1 MSARTPPDRDRYVD
15 FLRAFSITVVV
26 LGHWLIAI
34 IDHSGDYVRVYSAVG
49 VTRGLW
55 LLTWVL
61 QVMPLFFF
69 VGGFSNLK
77 TYEASRRNGESY
89 ARFMQARLARL
100 LTPTAVFLGVWVAI
114 QVVLHVAGAGGT
126 GTVRVSFLPFGPLWF
141 LIVYMVVVAL
151 TPAMVALHRRAR
163 TWVPVVL
170 VAGVAVVDAIRFRPW
185 EDLVV
190 DFSASEGGLPWVVW
204 LNLAF
209 VWLTAHQLGFF
220 YADGSLVRAGRK
232 FHIALALGGLAGLI
246 ALTNIGLYPRS
257 MVGTDIERVSNM
269 NPPTLCI
276 VALTVWLVGAAM
288 LVRDPVNR
296 LLARPRPWMTVIAAN
311 SVIMTVF
318 LWHLSAFL
326 VAILVLYPL
335 GLGRPSDTTATWWL
349 QKPIWI
355 AASAAVLAV
364 FVAIFG
370 RFERPRPRTSTPA
383 AREA

>member
-1 MSARTPPDRDRYVD
+1 MRLEEMAARTPADRDRYVD

-34 IDHSGDYVRVYSAVG
+34 INYSDDYIRVYSAVG
-49 VTRGLW
+49 VTSGLW

-77 TYEASRRNGESY
+77 TYEASRRKGESY
-89 ARFMQARLARL
+89 LVFMRARLARL
-100 LTPTAVFLGVWVAI
+100 LKPTLVFLGVWVAI
-114 QVVLHVAGAGGT
+114 QIVLHLLDVGGT
-126 GTVRVSFLPFGPLWF
+126 RLIRVSFLPFGPLWF
-141 LIVYMVVVAL
+141 LVVYMVVVAL
-151 TPAMVALHRRAR
+151 TPVMVALHRKLRL
-163 TWVPVVL
+163 WVPVAM

-190 DFSASEGGLPWVVW
+190 DFAAPERGLPWVVW

-220 YADGSLVRAGRK
+220 YGDGSLVRAGRK
-232 FHIALALGGLAGLI
+232 LHVAMALGGLTGLI
-246 ALTNIGLYPRS
+246 VLTNIGLYPRS

-276 VALTVWLVGAAM
+276 VALTVWLVGIAM
-288 LVRDPVNR
+288 LLRETVNR
-296 LLARPRPWMTVIAAN
+296 WLAEKRPWMAVIAAN

-326 VAILVLYPL
+326 VAILLLYPL
-335 GLGRPSDTTATWWL
+335 GLGRPSDTTVTWWV
-349 QKPIWI
+349 QKPVWI
-355 AASAAVLAV
+355 AASALVLAV
-364 FVAIFG
+364 LVVIFG
-370 RFERPRPRTSTPA
+370 RFERPRRAPT
-383 AREA
+383 

>member
-1 MSARTPPDRDRYVD
+1 MAARTPAERDRYVD

-34 IDHSGDYVRVYSAVG
+34 IDYSNDYVRVYSAVG

-55 LLTWVL
+55 LLTWFL

-77 TYEASRRNGESY
+77 TYDASRRKGESY
-89 ARFMQARLARL
+89 TRFMRARLARL
-100 LTPTAVFLGVWVAI
+100 LTPTAVFLGVWVVI
-114 QVVLHVAGAGGT
+114 QIILHVVDAGGT
-126 GTVRVSFLPFGPLWF
+126 RTIRLSFLPFGPLWF
-141 LIVYMVVVAL
+141 LVVYMAVVAL
-151 TPAMVALHRRAR
+151 TPVMVALHRRAR
-163 TWVPVVL
+163 LWVPVVL
-170 VAGVAVVDAIRFRPW
+170 VAGVAAVDAVRFRPW

-190 DFSASEGGLPWVVW
+190 DFSAPEGGLLWIVW
-204 LNLAF
+204 FNLAF

-220 YADGSLVRAGRK
+220 YGDGSLVRAGRK
-232 FHIALALGGLAGLI
+232 LHAAMALGGLTGLVF
-246 ALTNIGLYPRS
+246 LTNVGLYPRS

-276 VALTVWLVGAAM
+276 VALTIWLVGVAM
-288 LVRDPVNR
+288 LGRDAANR
-296 LLARPRPWMTVIAAN
+296 WLARKRPWMIVIAAN

-326 VAILVLYPL
+326 VAILVLHPL
-335 GLGRPSDTTATWWL
+335 GLGRSTDTTATWWL
-349 QKPIWI
+349 QKPVWI

-364 FVAIFG
+364 LVGIFG
-370 RFERPRPRTSTPA
+370 RFERPRAKAVRVGEET
-383 AREA
+383 

>member
-1 MSARTPPDRDRYVD
+1 MAARTPADRDRYVD

-34 IDHSGDYVRVYSAVG
+34 IDYSNDYVRVYSAVG

-77 TYEASRRNGESY
+77 TYEASRRKGESY
-89 ARFMQARLARL
+89 ATYLRARLARL
-100 LTPTAVFLGVWVAI
+100 LTPTAVFLGVWLVI
-114 QVVLHVAGAGGT
+114 QVGLHVTDLGGT
-126 GTVRVSFLPFGPLWF
+126 RTIRLSFLPFGPLWF
-141 LIVYMVVVAL
+141 LVVYMIVIAL
-151 TPAMVALHRRAR
+151 TPVMVGLHRLAR
-163 TWVPVVL
+163 WWVPATMVV
-170 VAGVAVVDAIRFRPW
+170 GVAVVDAVRFRPW

-190 DFSASEGGLPWVVW
+190 DFSAPEGGLPWIVW

-220 YADGSLVRAGRK
+220 YGDGSLVRAGRK
-232 FHIALALGGLAGLI
+232 LHAPMALGGLTGLI
-246 ALTNIGLYPRS
+246 VLTNIGLYPRS

-276 VALTVWLVGAAM
+276 VSLTVWLVGLAM
-288 LVRDPVNR
+288 LVRDPANR
-296 LLARPRPWMTVIAAN
+296 WLARKRPWMSVIAAN

-318 LWHLSAFL
+318 LWHLSALL
-326 VAILVLYPL
+326 VAILLLYPL

-355 AASAAVLAV
+355 VASALILAAL
-364 FVAIFG
+364 VAIFG
-370 RFERPRPRTSTPA
+370 RFERPRTKPR
-383 AREA
+383 RG